1 MFHKFL
7 VVLLVFAGQ
16 TAFAQSIYSWKDA
29 SGRIHYSDTP
39 PSDGKVRTVRQ
50 PALAPGQTA
59 PADGARPAQESYVD
73 KELAFRKRLAEKAE
87 TEEKARK
94 DKADSEQ
101 RQRECSAS
109 KQYLAGLESGQR
121 IVRFNEAG
129 ERIFMDDDERAAE
142 IERTRKAVERI
153 CK

>member
-1 MFHKFL
+1 MFHKLL
-7 VVLLVFAGQ
+7 VVLLVCAGQ

-29 SGRIHYSDTP
+29 SGQVHYSDTP
-39 PSDGKVRTVRQ
+39 PPDGKARTVKQ
-50 PALAPGQTA
+50 PTLAPGKTA
-59 PADGARPAQESYVD
+59 PTDNAQPSYAD
-73 KELAFRKRLAEKAE
+73 KELAFRKRLAEKTEA
-87 TEEKARK
+87 EEKARK

-109 KQYLAGLESGQR
+109 KQHLAGLESGQR
-121 IVRFNEAG
+121 VVRFNEAG

>member
-7 VVLLVFAGQ
+7 VVLLVLASQ
-16 TAFAQSIYSWKDA
+16 AAFAQSIYSWKDA
-29 SGRIHYSDTP
+29 SGRVHYSDTP
-39 PSDGKVRTVRQ
+39 PPEGKVRTVRQ
-50 PALAPGQTA
+50 PTLAPGQNTQT
-59 PADGARPAQESYVD
+59 DSARPAQESYVD
-73 KELAFRKRLAEKAE
+73 KELAFRKRLAEQAE

-101 RQRECSAS
+101 RQRECTAS

-129 ERIFMDDDERAAE
+129 ERIFLDDNERAAE
-142 IERTRKAVERI
+142 IERGRKAVERI
-153 CK
+153 CQ